1 MILRQVF
8 LSALIFMVG
17 SVNTISAQQPEVEE
31 TVVAQTVDNNY
42 IAADYSG
49 FKFEIPAGS
58 IVEKGTSLVA
68 KYPDGSFGL
77 SMTNTS
83 IPSKQKYAYELC
95 KRNAD
100 QMHLKH
106 PKVEKV
112 KYGKAAGAK
121 ATGILEGQHVTI
133 LVLPYDNQEMTTV
146 ILATPNREEWVNH
159 FLSTLKK

>member
-1 MILRQVF
+1 MILRPVF

-68 KYPDGSFGL
+68 KYPDGSF
-77 SMTNTS
+77 
-83 IPSKQKYAYELC
+83 
-95 KRNAD
+95 
-100 QMHLKH
+100 
-106 PKVEKV
+106 
-112 KYGKAAGAK
+112 
-121 ATGILEGQHVTI
+121 
-133 LVLPYDNQEMTTV
+133 
-146 ILATPNREEWVNH
+146 
-159 FLSTLKK
+159 